1 MDLSIIIVNYKNS
14 HSLKKC
20 LCSIYQTLNNL
31 EFEVLV
37 IDNNSL
43 DKGLDALEVEFPQ
56 VEFMRNKTNEG
67 FAKANN
73 RAAEFS
79 KGAIL
84 LFLNPDT
91 QLTDAAITSMH
102 THLMENPEI
111 GVLGPKI
118 LNNDGSLQYSCRS
131 FPSLWTGL
139 FNRYSIL
146 SLLFPGN
153 LFTKRYLMTDYD
165 HQETR
170 NVDWVSGCC
179 MMLRFSTFKTVG
191 GFDGHYFIFNEDV
204 DLCKVLQDQGYRVV
218 YFPHARV
225 FHDIGS
231 SNRKVPFFITLKRHQ
246 GMNYYFQK
254 HHSVNPLFKY
264 LIQSMVALRCLSQL
278 FINLLKR
285 KHT

>member
-14 HSLKKC
+14 SSLKKC
-20 LCSIYQTLNNL
+20 LCSIYQTIDNL
-31 EFEVLV
+31 QFEALV

-43 DKGLDALEVEFPQ
+43 DKELEALEIEFPQ
-56 VEFMRNKTNEG
+56 VEFIRNKTNDG

-79 KGAIL
+79 KGATL

-91 QLTDAAITSMH
+91 QLTDAAIASMQA
-102 THLMENPEI
+102 HLMENPDI
-111 GVLGPKI
+111 GVLGPKV

-131 FPSLWTGL
+131 FPTLWTGL
-139 FNRYSIL
+139 FNHYSIL
-146 SLLFPGN
+146 SRLFPGN
-153 LFTKRYLMTDYD
+153 RFTKRYLMTDYD

-170 NVDWVSGCC
+170 DVDWISGCC
-179 MMLRFSTFKTVG
+179 MMIRSSTFKTAG
-191 GFDGHYFIFNEDV
+191 GFDEHYFIFNEDV

-225 FHDIGS
+225 FHDISS

-246 GMNYYFQK
+246 GMSYYYQK
-254 HHSVNPLFKY
+254 HHSGNPLFQC
-264 LIQSMVALRCLSQL
+264 LIQAMVAVRCMSQL
-278 FINLLKR
+278 FINLFK
-285 KHT
+285 

>member
-14 HSLKKC
+14 SSLKKC
-20 LCSIYQTLNNL
+20 LSSIYQTLDNL

-37 IDNNSL
+37 IDNNSF
-43 DKGLDALEVEFPQ
+43 DKKLEALEIEFPQ
-56 VEFMRNKTNEG
+56 VKFIRNKTNVG

-79 KGAIL
+79 KSATL

-91 QLTDAAITSMH
+91 QLTDSAIASMYA
-102 THLMENPEI
+102 HLIKNPNI
-111 GVLGPKI
+111 GVLGPKV

-131 FPSLWTGL
+131 FPTLWTGL

-146 SLLFPGN
+146 SRLFPGN
-153 LFTKRYLMTDYD
+153 RFTKRYLMTDYD

-179 MMLRFSTFKTVG
+179 MMIRSSTFKTVG
-191 GFDGHYFIFNEDV
+191 GFDEHYFIFNEDV
-204 DLCKVLQDQGYRVV
+204 DLCKGLQDQGYRVV

-225 FHDIGS
+225 FHDISS

-246 GMNYYFQK
+246 GMSYYYQK
-254 HHSVNPLFKY
+254 HHSGNPLFQC
-264 LIQSMVALRCLSQL
+264 LIQAMVAVRCMSQL
-278 FINLLKR
+278 FINLFK
-285 KHT
+285 